1 VAQAREHSFMRCA
14 GFAIAPAVAG
24 PGCPKFF
31 RSVSRPS
38 ASSFICEK
46 LPVTPILG
54 YFDAPIFANFYS
66 PLGARCVRC
75 SEIKGEPAKQAEDIR
90 VGGYAVPPAAP
101 EK

>member
-1 VAQAREHSFMRCA
+1 MSCA

-24 PGCPKFF
+24 PGCPEVF
-31 RSVSRPS
+31 RSVLRPS

-46 LPVTPILG
+46 LPGTPVLG

-66 PLGARCVRC
+66 PLGAWRIRC
-75 SEIKGEPAKQAEDIR
+75 SVDLGFCQIKGEPAKQAEDIR
-90 VGGYAVPPAAP
+90 EGGYAVPPAAP

>member
-1 VAQAREHSFMRCA
+1 MSCA

-31 RSVSRPS
+31 RSVPRPS

-46 LPVTPILG
+46 LSVTPIRKN
-54 YFDAPIFANFYS
+54 FDALMFKNIPS
-66 PLGARCVRC
+66 QLGAWCVRR

-90 VGGYAVPPAAP
+90 EGGYAVPPAAP

>member
-1 VAQAREHSFMRCA
+1 VAQAREHSVMSFI
-14 GFAIAPAVAG
+14 GIALGLYAAG

-31 RSVSRPS
+31 RSVPRPS

>member
-1 VAQAREHSFMRCA
+1 MSVVLRLRVDA
-14 GFAIAPAVAG
+14 AG
-24 PGCPKFF
+24 PECPKFF
-31 RSVSRPS
+31 RSVPRPS

-66 PLGARCVRC
+66 PLGARCVRY

-90 VGGYAVPPAAP
+90 EGGYAMPPAAP
-101 EK
+101 EN